1 MSAARR
7 VGRRPSKII
16 AAGGGVPVCGSEGR
30 SDITIDL
37 QLDVVWIQ
45 LHKPNY
51 YAMHLHLSVQL
62 TF

>member
-37 QLDVVWIQ
+37 HLDVVWIQ

-51 YAMHLHLSVQL
+51 AMHLHLSVQL